1 MKKIFFTLVA
11 VLCCWMTLFAQ
22 QLTEQQAMERALQ
35 YMNSGKSSSN
45 ARRMAAPALK
55 GSKKLTP
62 ATTEAT
68 KIYAFNMDGGGYV
81 IASADQRTL
90 PVLGY
95 STTGSIDWE
104 QMPENMRSWLKQYDE
119 AIATLGYRRDFRQA
133 RIDCNRHNSS
143 PTLRRIT
150 QRKTGNRFALH
161 EAIEHH
167 GLEPVCRH
175 LQRIVEGLA
184 LGTIASSRPEGP
196 AEKPAALLNELE
208 FADIH
213 LYLRPASRLIAAAS

>member
-1 MKKIFFTLVA
+1 MDLHAVRHALRTTCTWSHGAAHLDALNRNHARTTDPPAIETPIAAELGHSCMRDPKTRCRFF
-11 VLCCWMTLFAQ
+11 
-22 QLTEQQAMERALQ
+22 
-35 YMNSGKSSSN
+35 
-45 ARRMAAPALK
+45 
-55 GSKKLTP
+55 
-62 ATTEAT
+62 
-68 KIYAFNMDGGGYV
+68 
-81 IASADQRTL
+81 
-90 PVLGY
+90 
-95 STTGSIDWE
+95 
-104 QMPENMRSWLKQYDE
+104 
-119 AIATLGYRRDFRQA
+119 LGYRRDFRQA

-196 AEKPAALLNELE
+196 AEKPAALLSELE